1 MTINK
6 STCNLSTHIFSEKH
20 IFKVY
25 DIKNVIQLSI
35 NWLANFSHLK
45 AIL

>member
-6 STCNLSTHIFSEKH
+6 STCNLSMHIFSEKH

>member
-6 STCNLSTHIFSEKH
+6 SICNLSMHIFSEKH
-20 IFKVY
+20 IFEVY
-25 DIKNVIQLSI
+25 DIKNVIQLPI
-35 NWLANFSHLK
+35 NLLANFSHLK